1 MLSSVAAPP
10 STSEG
15 KEGPVG
21 EGAAA
26 GGRSAFD
33 VLKERGFV
41 KEHTEGVPDM
51 LKSKENPVTF
61 YVGFDPTADS
71 LHVGSLV
78 PMMAMAHLQREG
90 HRPIALLGGGTGMIG
105 DPSGKEEARQMMT
118 RETIENNK
126 AGIRKQLEKFI
137 DLDTTGKMVDNADWL
152 LGLSYIDFLRDYG
165 ALFSVNVM
173 LTKASVKTRLERGMS
188 FLEFNYQLLQAYDFL
203 ELNRRH
209 GCTLQI
215 GGDDQWGNIVGG
227 IDLVRRLE
235 QKEVGALTFPLLTTA
250 SGAKMGK
257 TANGAVWLDAK
268 KMTPY
273 DYFQFWVNVDDRDV
287 SRFLKLFTFLPMEKI
302 AELEKLEGADI
313 RQAKQVLALEA
324 TAIVHGREAA
334 DEALKGAQAAFS
346 SGGDVS
352 AMPQYETEFPVHVVG
367 LLASSGLCQSK
378 ADAKRSIKAGAV
390 RVNGEKI
397 DNIDLWLQPEQ
408 LDDQNALVLQRGKKN
423 KLRIIKVP

>member
-1 MLSSVAAPP
+1 
-10 STSEG
+10 
-15 KEGPVG
+15 
-21 EGAAA
+21 
-26 GGRSAFD
+26 
-33 VLKERGFV
+33 
-41 KEHTEGVPDM
+41 
-51 LKSKENPVTF
+51 
-61 YVGFDPTADS
+61 
-71 LHVGSLV
+71 
-78 PMMAMAHLQREG
+78 
-90 HRPIALLGGGTGMIG
+90 MIG